1 MQSRIEREIAKLPEV
16 RFGFSKTGTA
26 DLASDP
32 MPPNIS
38 DTFIIMKPRA
48 EWPDKRLSKA
58 ALVAKVEGVL
68 ETMPGG
74 AFEISQPIQMRFNEL
89 IAGVRGDIAVKVFG
103 DDFGAMSDTA
113 NRIAAILRTTPG
125 AVNVRVD
132 QTETGRASGRERVGQ
147 DV

>member
-1 MQSRIEREIAKLPEV
+1 
-16 RFGFSKTGTA
+16 
-26 DLASDP
+26 

-48 EWPDKRLSKA
+48 EWSDKRLSKA

-89 IAGVRGDIAVKVFG
+89 IAGVRGDLSVKVFV
-103 DDFGAMSDTA
+103 DDFGAMSVTPNRTA
-113 NRIAAILRTTPG
+113 ANTPKTPG
-125 AVNVRVD
+125 SRKNAR
-132 QTETGRASGRERVGQ
+132 
-147 DV
+147 